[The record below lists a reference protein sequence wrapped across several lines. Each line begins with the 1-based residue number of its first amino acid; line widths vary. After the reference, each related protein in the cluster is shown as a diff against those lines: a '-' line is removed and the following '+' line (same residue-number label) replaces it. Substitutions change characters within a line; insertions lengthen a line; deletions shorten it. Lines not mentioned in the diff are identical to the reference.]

1 MKNSEN
7 VNQNELKEKET
18 KDINL
23 KERNS
28 SFENSEDEKLLN
40 EIINKDY
47 TLHFPKEK
55 SSDDIRKLYKELHLE
70 GRKEKENENEE
81 LNGIKIENDIE
92 QILIDIYNYRY
103 NNCNKRNLNLINNC
117 LNKMKNW
124 TIKIK
129 KSNHIKIF
137 SILIKKLNF
146 LISHIK
152 KQINFKKIEIEELI
166 KIKNSLKLCA
176 KDIEEILDIEFEDI
190 GKQEIERILLNLFID
205 KILSEAKI
213 SLKEKE
219 IKLLSQNSKDKF
231 EQKKIEFEKGFTIK
245 YNNITVDIQDL
256 NKEKE
261 NINSKNNNN
270 VNNNKIV
277 KNTNK
282 NIINGII
289 TSNSLLKGHFEAKK
303 YENIDDLVDYINEE
317 DKKKKSRKKK
327 KKSKKNKN
335 TNENINENEI
345 IIIEN
350 NLNENIINNNEE
362 NWDPIV
368 INFKNDLNH
377 YSDNEIQKKIRPTF
391 SKKWLNKIEIM
402 SN

>member
-1 MKNSEN
+1 MKNSEKN

-55 SSDDIRKLYKELHLE
+55 SSFDIRKLSKELHLE
-70 GRKEKENENEE
+70 GRKEKENEE

-124 TIKIK
+124 KIKIK

-152 KQINFKKIEIEELI
+152 KQINFQKIEIEELI

-190 GKQEIERILLNLFID
+190 GKQEIERKLLNLFID

-219 IKLLSQNSKDKF
+219 IKLLSQNSNDKF
-231 EQKKIEFEKGFTIK
+231 EKKIEFEKGFTIK

-327 KKSKKNKN
+327 KKSKKNKKK
-335 TNENINENEI
+335 
-345 IIIEN
+345 
-350 NLNENIINNNEE
+350 
-362 NWDPIV
+362 
-368 INFKNDLNH
+368 KN
-377 YSDNEIQKKIRPTF
+377 KT
-391 SKKWLNKIEIM
+391 
-402 SN
+402 